1 MRPSNV
7 GQWFMLL
14 CCDELPLW
22 FGFTERHL
30 VNNLN
35 SYRLLTVVF
44 LILGALLL
52 PTHSAA
58 ASGLAGPSATATPQ
72 TQAQSAND
80 LEPGSAQLISPEDLL
95 KILQSPKS
103 EKPLI
108 LNVGPH
114 LLYMQAHIP
123 GAEYIGA
130 GSDAQGIASLHRR
143 VKALPRKTFIVLYCG
158 CCPWSH
164 CPNVHPAY
172 NELHKAGFTN
182 VKVLYIADNFGTD
195 WVDKGYPTIK
205 GQ

>member
-1 MRPSNV
+1 M
-7 GQWFMLL
+7 
-14 CCDELPLW
+14 
-22 FGFTERHL
+22 ERHSVKNTVSHSFFL
-30 VNNLN
+30 
-35 SYRLLTVVF
+35 VVF
-44 LILGALLL
+44 VLSLALFEPAHHVL
-52 PTHSAA
+52 AN
-58 ASGLAGPSATATPQ
+58 GLAGPGAAMAQMQTTQSAT
-72 TQAQSAND
+72 D
-80 LEPGSAQLISPEDLL
+80 LAPGSTQLINPEDLL
-95 KILQSPKS
+95 KILQSPKGG
-103 EKPLI
+103 KPLI

-123 GAEYIGA
+123 GSEYMGA
-130 GSDAQGIASLHRR
+130 GSDPQGIESLRRR

-182 VKVLYIADNFGTD
+182 VKVLYIADNFGAD

>member
-1 MRPSNV
+1 MKNPN
-7 GQWFMLL
+7 G
-14 CCDELPLW
+14 
-22 FGFTERHL
+22 
-30 VNNLN
+30 
-35 SYRLLTVVF
+35 YRF
-44 LILGALLL
+44 LIVIFVISGVLLL
-52 PTHSAA
+52 PTHFAL
-58 ASGLAGPSATATPQ
+58 ASGLADPNATSTPQ
-72 TQAQSAND
+72 TQTQSATD
-80 LEPGSAQLISPEDLL
+80 LEPGSAQVIQPEDLL
-95 KILQSPKS
+95 KILQSKS

-130 GSDAQGIASLHRR
+130 GSDTQGIDSLRRR
-143 VKALPRKTFIVLYCG
+143 VKSLPHKTFIVLYCG

-164 CPNVHPAY
+164 CPNVRPAY

-182 VKVLYIADNFGTD
+182 VKVLYIADNFGAD

>member
-1 MRPSNV
+1 M
-7 GQWFMLL
+7 
-14 CCDELPLW
+14 
-22 FGFTERHL
+22 ERRL
-30 VNNLN
+30 VKNPNG
-35 SYRLLTVVF
+35 YRCLIGVF
-44 LILGALLL
+44 VISGVLLL
-52 PTHSAA
+52 PGRCAL
-58 ASGLAGPSATATPQ
+58 ASGLAGSSAASTPQAQAPSAT
-72 TQAQSAND
+72 D
-80 LEPGSAQLISPEDLL
+80 LAPGSAQLIDPEDML
-95 KILQSPKS
+95 KILQSPKG

-130 GSDAQGIASLHRR
+130 GSDTQGIESLRRR
-143 VKALPRKTFIVLYCG
+143 VKSLPRKTFIVLYCG

-164 CPNVHPAY
+164 CPNVRPAY

-182 VKVLYIADNFGTD
+182 VKVLYIADNFGAD